1 MIVVGAGPAGCLCAK
16 EAASE
21 GVRVDVWERKKTI
34 GEPVQCTGLVSLRG
48 LNELNVEYKDAVL
61 NECRGARIFSP
72 RGQVIEVRKQRAV
85 AAVLDRAAFDRI
97 VAEEAESAGANIT
110 LGKEWSGEKADVLVG
125 ADGANSSI
133 LRSFSRKHAFLHAY
147 QVLADLK
154 RDTDFVELHFGP
166 WSQGFFA
173 WVVPVDERQ
182 CRVGIAVSEGNPR
195 LALAKFASA
204 RGMTLEYG
212 EEYSGLIPL
221 FENAPAVLSSNVAVV
236 GDAAAQVK
244 ASTGGGIAIGGYCA
258 RILGQTIAKD
268 APLSTYEKAWRSEFE
283 RDLGLHARIKNV
295 FSRMSPDD
303 MEYVWR
309 VALEEGVG
317 KIASEYGD
325 MERVQPFV
333 SALLSKPSLLLK
345 LGRFAS
351 LL

>member
-16 EAASE
+16 EAAGE
-21 GVRVDVWERKKTI
+21 GVRVEVRERKKTI

-48 LNELNVEYKDAVL
+48 LNELNVEYQDTVL
-61 NECRGARIFSP
+61 NECRGARLFSP
-72 RGQVIEVRKQRAV
+72 RGQVIEVAKQRAV
-85 AAVLDRAAFDRI
+85 AAVLDRAAFDRT
-97 VAEEAESAGANIT
+97 VAEEAESAGAKIT
-110 LGKEWSGEKADVLVG
+110 LGKEWNGEKADILVG
-125 ADGANSSI
+125 ADGANSGV
-133 LRSFSRKHAFLHAY
+133 LRAFGQKHSLLHAY
-147 QVLADLK
+147 QVLADLR

-166 WSQGFFA
+166 WSPGFFA

-195 LALAKFASA
+195 LALARFAHA
-204 RGMTLEYG
+204 RKLVLEYG
-212 EEYSGLIPL
+212 EECSGLIPL
-221 FENAPAVLSSNVAVV
+221 FDNAPAVLSKGVAVV

-268 APLSTYEKAWRSEFE
+268 APLSTYESAWRGEFE
-283 RDLGLHARIKNV
+283 RDLSLHARLKSI

-303 MEYVWR
+303 MEYAWR

-317 KIASEYGD
+317 RIASEHGD

-345 LGRFAS
+345 LSRFAGM
-351 LL
+351 L